1 MANIAS
7 AKKRARQAE
16 NNRLRN
22 KSAMSAMRT
31 AIKKVLVA
39 IEAGEKDAAQAA
51 YDSAASII
59 DRVKQ
64 KGMIHAN
71 NAARKKSR
79 LNKRVAAL

>member
-31 AIKKVLVA
+31 AIKKVVTA
-39 IEAGEKDAAQAA
+39 IEAGEKDAAQTAYTAA
-51 YDSAASII
+51 VSII
-59 DRVKQ
+59 DKVEQ
-64 KGMIHAN
+64 KGVIHAN

>member
-7 AKKRARQAE
+7 AKKRARQSE

-31 AIKKVLVA
+31 GIKKVETA
-39 IEAGEKDAAQAA
+39 IEAGDKEAAQAA
-51 YDSAASII
+51 FKGAASLI
-59 DRVKQ
+59 DRVQQ
-64 KGMIHAN
+64 KGVIHAN